1 MFCDSLPANMY
12 ECIEVVGEDPCIK
25 AVKNTFRKKK
35 TDFARS
41 QPHFN
46 PRDNRHQSSGFR
58 KQRRIANLNELT
70 NEGEK
75 EEDDSCQVEY
85 IDLINRT
92 PDSAFTQLFTNS
104 ESMSLWNSYIN
115 GSEEEQQDLLRRG
128 SRANLSR
135 DYGEDFGEE
144 NPSCLSST
152 VFSASQCFLRI
163 NHNLRQF
170 LRKNQFPKG
179 ELQRQE
185 EELVTFFQECP
196 DAVYVTQIPDSFRRM
211 MLHIVSQYL
220 DLSSHSFD
228 NPPGIRKTI
237 VESRERAFMPPITSL
252 ATFLKRSS
260 KSSPMLAES

>member
-1 MFCDSLPANMY
+1 MY
-12 ECIEVVGEDPCIK
+12 ECIEAVGDQCIR
-25 AVKNTFRKKK
+25 AVKNTYRKKK
-35 TDFARS
+35 PDFARS

-46 PRDNRHQSSGFR
+46 PRDNRHQSNGFR

-92 PDSAFTQLFTNS
+92 AESAFTQLFTNS
-104 ESMSLWNSYIN
+104 ENMSLWNSYIN
-115 GSEEEQQDLLRRG
+115 GSEEEQQNILAQ
-128 SRANLSR
+128 RAKGNR
-135 DYGEDFGEE
+135 DYGADFAEE
-144 NPSCLSST
+144 IPSCPSNI

-185 EELVTFFQECP
+185 DELVTFFQECP
-196 DAVYVTQIPDSFRRM
+196 DAVYIAQIGDGFRRM
-211 MLHIVSQYL
+211 LLHIVSQYL
-220 DLSSHSFD
+220 DLRSHSFD
-228 NPPGIRKTI
+228 NPPGVRKTV
-237 VESRERAFMPPITSL
+237 VESRASSFVPPATSL
-252 ATFLKRSS
+252 AKFLKRSS
-260 KSSPMLAES
+260 KTSAMVAES